1 MEKGGGDALDAN
13 RGYGAASMR
22 VTAASDRPQISDYGF
37 GNYRDQL
44 VDFRIPR
51 RAQTYPAGRKYYR
64 LQPWH
69 EALLAAVDVDPGV
82 FCRQPHLAQAWPSG
96 YITGNMSEVA
106 MGSSQK
112 RAIKNY
118 RSRLSER
125 GLARFEVL
133 GLTIDRDLIRSLA
146 RRLAEDGPEVSQ
158 LRIAVSRTIA
168 GEPPKKGG
176 ILAALRRSPLVG
188 ADLDVTRSRE
198 EGREVEI

>member
-1 MEKGGGDALDAN
+1 
-13 RGYGAASMR
+13 
-22 VTAASDRPQISDYGF
+22 
-37 GNYRDQL
+37 
-44 VDFRIPR
+44 
-51 RAQTYPAGRKYYR
+51 
-64 LQPWH
+64 
-69 EALLAAVDVDPGV
+69 
-82 FCRQPHLAQAWPSG
+82 
-96 YITGNMSEVA
+96 MSEA
-106 MGSSQK
+106 TMGSSQK

-133 GLTIDRDLIRSLA
+133 GLTTDRDLIRSLA
-146 RRLAEDGPEVSQ
+146 RRLAEDGPEVAQ
-158 LRIAVSRTIA
+158 LRIAVSQTIA